1 MVSKYISS
9 KKPIFVAGGSKGVGI
24 EVVKQLTSM
33 GNPVKCLVRR
43 QESVDELKAIGGG
56 LVTCQVGDAMDES
69 DAELH
74 GRMHCCCNIA
84 RWQARDRRRQ
94 KG

>member
-9 KKPIFVAGGSKGVGI
+9 KKPIFIAGGSNGVGK

-43 QESVDELKAIGGG
+43 EESVAELQALGGD
-56 LVTCQVGDAMDES
+56 LVTCQVGDAMDEREGKS
-69 DAELH
+69 GLE
-74 GRMHCCCNIA
+74 G
-84 RWQARDRRRQ
+84 
-94 KG
+94 